1 MSIDISN
8 VTINKMSSDTAQV
21 ILDIYTNYKCLDKLF
36 IDKYLYMSTDTTQVI
51 MQSMYMFKNIAQV
64 ILKFVNYILK
74 LLNFT
79 HLQTLPLLVMHNH
92 LQILIL
98 K

>member
-8 VTINKMSSDTAQV
+8 VPINKMSSDTAQV
-21 ILDIYTNYKCLDKLF
+21 IIDIYTNYKCLDKLF
-36 IDKYLYMSTDTTQVI
+36 IDKYLYMSTYTAQEIIHIYRHCSRNYAIT
-51 MQSMYMFKNIAQV
+51 YMSKNIAQV

-79 HLQTLPLLVMHNH
+79 HYRHCSY
-92 LQILIL
+92 
-98 K
+98 

>member
-36 IDKYLYMSTDTTQVI
+36 IDKYLYMSTDIAQV
-51 MQSMYMFKNIAQV
+51 MYIFKNIAQV
-64 ILKFVNYILK
+64 ISKFIYSNCSVLHIYR
-74 LLNFT
+74 
-79 HLQTLPLLVMHNH
+79 HCSY
-92 LQILIL
+92 
-98 K
+98 

>member
-8 VTINKMSSDTAQV
+8 VTISKMSSDTAQV
-21 ILDIYTNYKCLDKLF
+21 IIDIYTNYKCLDKLF
-36 IDKYLYMSTDTTQVI
+36 IDKYLYMHVYRHCSSNVHLQKHCSSD
-51 MQSMYMFKNIAQV
+51 FKIY
-64 ILKFVNYILK
+64 LLK
-74 LLNFT
+74 LLSFT
-79 HLQTLPLLVMHNH
+79 HLQTLLLLVHVMHNH

>member
-36 IDKYLYMSTDTTQVI
+36 IDKYLYMSTDTAQVI
-51 MQSMYMFKNIAQV
+51 MHACTCSKTL
-64 ILKFVNYILK
+64 LK
-74 LLNFT
+74 
-79 HLQTLPLLVMHNH
+79 
-92 LQILIL
+92 
-98 K
+98 

>member
-1 MSIDISN
+1 MLIDISN
-8 VTINKMSSDTAQV
+8 VPINKMSSDTTQV
-21 ILDIYTNYKCLDKLF
+21 IIDIYTNYKCLDKLF
-36 IDKYLYMSTDTTQVI
+36 LDKYLYMSTDTAQVI
-51 MQSMYMFKNIAQV
+51 MHVHVQKHCSSDFKIC
-64 ILKFVNYILK
+64 LHK

-79 HLQTLPLLVMHNH
+79 HLQTLLLLVMHNH

>member
-1 MSIDISN
+1 MSINISN

-21 ILDIYTNYKCLDKLF
+21 MKDIYTNYKCLDKLF

-64 ILKFVNYILK
+64 ISKFVYSNCSIL
-74 LLNFT
+74 
-79 HLQTLPLLVMHNH
+79 HIYRHCSY
-92 LQILIL
+92 
-98 K
+98 